1 MLTMAAGFSVQIED
15 LHAVAEAFARLSDD
29 AARLLRATDL
39 AGTGGMG
46 GRDPVLAAWRGRYDT
61 MAAATW
67 AASITAT
74 ATLGAI
80 ATKLTA
86 TVDTY
91 LAAEHAATPRP
102 TGQPPPDAGAQ
113 ADPGHGPVAPGGA
126 DARGWPAPDQPSA
139 GRADLPWLSPPS
151 STGSGGPQL
160 PDLVAEYYPDGDPT
174 MLRAAATAWS
184 ALAEGLERLADAGDA
199 AFQRLIA
206 TGEGAAFSAMRTFW
220 AQRFTPCAADPLLN
234 AVLNGAGTLSASC
247 AALAE
252 LIEHTRSEILGA
264 VAEAARDM
272 TPLELPAA
280 LLSEIAWGIPELE
293 LLVGTGAL
301 AVRYLNDYRTRY
313 LFALDQLVERLRPED
328 EERLRRVAVP
338 PRPDAPVGVGLT
350 DVGEVTGLDLTGS
363 GWDGVPGPHPMPD
376 MIHVAPDRASH
387 ILTGDKNGGGHAP
400 GAGIPG
406 QSQFPPGWS
415 SERILAAT
423 LSVARD
429 PDVVL
434 PARGGRLRVEGTRDG
449 VMIRV
454 IMGLDGYVVTS
465 VPLSGPGVVRNPG
478 ER

>member
-1 MLTMAAGFSVQIED
+1 MLTKAAGFSVQIED
-15 LHAVAEAFARLSDD
+15 LHAAAEAFARLSDN
-29 AARLLRATDL
+29 AAHLLRAADL

-61 MAAATW
+61 MATASW
-67 AASITAT
+67 AASITAS
-74 ATLGAI
+74 ATFGAI
-80 ATKLTA
+80 ATKLTNTA
-86 TVDTY
+86 DTY
-91 LAAEHAATPRP
+91 LAAEHAATPQP
-102 TGQPPPDAGAQ
+102 MGPPPPKGGA
-113 ADPGHGPVAPGGA
+113 PVAA
-126 DARGWPAPDQPSA
+126 DV
-139 GRADLPWLSPPS
+139 GRADLPWLSPPP
-151 STGSGGPQL
+151 STGLGGPQV
-160 PDLVAEYYPDGDPT
+160 PDLIAEYYPGGDPA
-174 MLRAAATAWS
+174 MLRAAAAAWS
-184 ALAEGLERLADAGDA
+184 ALAEGLDQLAYAGDA

-220 AQRFTPCAADPLLN
+220 EQRFTPCAADPLFN
-234 AVLNGAGTLSASC
+234 AVVNGPGMLSSSC

-252 LIEHTRSEILGA
+252 LIEHTRSEVVAA

-272 TPLELPAA
+272 SPLELPAA
-280 LLSEIAWGIPELE
+280 LLSEIAWDIPELE

-301 AVRYLNDYRTRY
+301 AVSYLNDYRNGY

-338 PRPDAPVGVGLT
+338 PPPDAPVGMGLT
-350 DVGEVTGLDLTGS
+350 DVGEITGLDLTGS
-363 GWDGVPGPHPMPD
+363 GWDGVPGPHPTPD
-376 MIHVAPDRASH
+376 MIHVVPDRASH
-387 ILTGDKNGGGHAP
+387 ILTGDKIGGGHAP

-406 QSQFPPGWS
+406 QSEFPPGWS
-415 SERILAAT
+415 SEKILAAT
-423 LSVARD
+423 LGVARD
-429 PDVVL
+429 PDLVV